1 MVEKVDKI
9 RIRVPIPDKY
19 EKEPNNARK
28 GLKDNRFF
36 NFVIQPGQ
44 MHIYPDYFDIG
55 NPNTGDDLGLIV
67 LKNQEIIQQVEQLGT
82 FLQFR
87 CPFSME
93 FHKSK

>member
-19 EKEPNNARK
+19 EKEQNNARK

-36 NFVIQPGQ
+36 NFIIQPEQ

-55 NPNTGDDLGLIV
+55 NPNTG
-67 LKNQEIIQQVEQLGT
+67 
-82 FLQFR
+82 R
-87 CPFSME
+87 
-93 FHKSK
+93 